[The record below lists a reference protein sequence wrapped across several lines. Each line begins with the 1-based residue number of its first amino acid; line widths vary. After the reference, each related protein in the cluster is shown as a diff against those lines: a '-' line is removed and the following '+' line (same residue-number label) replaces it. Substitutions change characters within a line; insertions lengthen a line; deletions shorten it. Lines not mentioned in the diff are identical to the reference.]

1 MKNWAEQQAT
11 EIPQRDE
18 RREHGRHKALWW
30 AEIEMATGR
39 FTCSVSD
46 LSTGG
51 AKLRVAHPI
60 PEKEQLML
68 VIPPYGQFAG
78 EVIWSDDA
86 QAGIQFAIEEHPRIS
101 KMISSRLNQ
110 IPQ

>member
-1 MKNWAEQQAT
+1 MKNRT
-11 EIPQRDE
+11 ERQETEMLRRDE

-39 FTCSVSD
+39 FTCSVFD

-51 AKLRVAHPI
+51 AKLRVPRSI

-68 VIPPYGQFAG
+68 VIPPFGQFAG

-86 QAGIQFAIEEHPRIS
+86 QAGIQFAREEHPRVT